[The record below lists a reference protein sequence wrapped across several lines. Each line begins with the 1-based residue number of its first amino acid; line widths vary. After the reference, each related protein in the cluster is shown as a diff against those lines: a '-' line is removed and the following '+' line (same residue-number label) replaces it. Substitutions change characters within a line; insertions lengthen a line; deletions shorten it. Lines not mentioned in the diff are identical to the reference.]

1 MFRHFRLIKLAAITL
16 AHIFGR
22 RECGLPRDGRLAGHA
37 GLARPNQGLWSPL
50 VFPRPAFRRPERI
63 LRHACRVPHRSV
75 LGSVEVGTRATQET
89 HAFDDD
95 GSIICGIGLVDDRAF
110 AGDAVGRELMAG
122 ADPNAASERIS
133 ACFLREQHQG
143 RKHDRGPLLF
153 LHREHAADGRRP
165 RARGWHIGPAGP
177 LITERTPNGLFA
189 NFEQSASPRL
199 NSRAQARSSRKR
211 PRPPTALPHG
221 RE

>member
-1 MFRHFRLIKLAAITL
+1 LGDLVGIVRVRQDLQAALVIGVTDLGQPSVRAAAEKPPLSTTLTKVAMLVMRSMRSPDHAVKPTEMFRHFRLIKLAAITF

-37 GLARPNQGLWSPL
+37 GLARPNQGLWNPL
-50 VFPRPAFRRPERI
+50 VFARPAFRRPERI

-95 GSIICGIGLVDDRAF
+95 GSIIGGIGLVDDRAF
-110 AGDAVGRELMAG
+110 ASDAVGRELMAG

-143 RKHDRGPLLF
+143 RKHDRG
-153 LHREHAADGRRP
+153 
-165 RARGWHIGPAGP
+165 RGD
-177 LITERTPNGLFA
+177 EGL
-189 NFEQSASPRL
+189 S
-199 NSRAQARSSRKR
+199 
-211 PRPPTALPHG
+211 
-221 RE
+221 